1 MIYNLNI
8 SQKLSLCIITKSIF
22 QPLIFC
28 NMKKLLSFSFF
39 LAVLLMTSFNCFS
52 QAYKQ
57 GDNLLNVTIGVGNGF
72 GGLGFGGSFEHG
84 FTDAISAGGSFDY
97 LGLGS
102 SYGSGGLM
110 YIAARGS
117 YHFGELLKTGEKL
130 DPYAGLGLGYLSW
143 PGTGVGGLSGVFFG
157 GHVGARYWFAEKLGG
172 VAEVGFGSAALKL
185 GVALKF

>member
-1 MIYNLNI
+1 MTLNQF
-8 SQKLSLCIITKSIF
+8 STLN
-22 QPLIFC
+22 FC
-28 NMKKLLSFSFF
+28 NMKKLLSFSFL
-39 LAVLLMTSFNCFS
+39 LAVLLTTSFNGFS
-52 QAYKQ
+52 QAFKQ
-57 GDNLLNVTIGVGNGF
+57 GDNLLNATIGVGNGF

-97 LGLGS
+97 LGLGN
-102 SYGSGGLM
+102 SYGTGGLM

-117 YHFGELLKTGEKL
+117 YHFGELLKAGDKL

-143 PGTGVGGLSGVFFG
+143 PGTGIGGLSGVYFG
-157 GHVGARYWFAEKLGG
+157 GHLGARYWFAEKLGG